1 VSRNLTTL
9 SFVTLYLPIRQT
21 LSWFY
26 NQNYTSRVIKLFC
39 AEGFDRIFAC
49 CFHVL
54 KQQHSNDWF
63 PVQQIFFF
71 PRMDYQHL
79 KVFLSAKLKLDEF
92 FIEWAGSEIP
102 KNIILNS
109 SEVFQHERPVA
120 SQLPRSPIRRSP
132 NGRTQADRRRNN
144 LDIVQD
150 VCISSADTVSLSDQ
164 DIDSN
169 SISSSRQPRSTFD
182 SIPIFY
188 TPGQSQH
195 YHRLKSSGSE
205 KLVEIES
212 YFNLYP
218 DGIPVTKFVHV
229 TKQIC
234 GVPSYF
240 NLPFCKRIRALSG
253 SADLEASGEGIC
265 RDIRLKGLYIIYLS
279 FRFAWSRTHH
289 TPCL

>member
-1 VSRNLTTL
+1 
-9 SFVTLYLPIRQT
+9 
-21 LSWFY
+21 
-26 NQNYTSRVIKLFC
+26 
-39 AEGFDRIFAC
+39 
-49 CFHVL
+49 
-54 KQQHSNDWF
+54 
-63 PVQQIFFF
+63 
-71 PRMDYQHL
+71 MDYQHL

-195 YHRLKSSGSE
+195 YQRLKPLDSE
-205 KLVEIES
+205 ICSKKLTEIES
-212 YFNLYP
+212 HFKQYP
-218 DGIPVTKFVHV
+218 NGIPVDKFVHV
-229 TKQIC
+229 TKRIC
-234 GVPSYF
+234 GVPSFF
-240 NLPFCKRIRALSG
+240 NLPLFKRINTLSHL
-253 SADLEASGEGIC
+253 SDLGASGKGIK
-265 RDIRLKGLYIIYLS
+265 RDVSAIKLMLMS
-279 FRFAWSRTHH
+279 
-289 TPCL
+289 C